1 MQRDTTS
8 ELSVNHVGDYLLI
21 RFRCSD
27 TNTSINAQYKVHSGR
42 NGGID
47 FQYDAVVRN
56 KEERR
61 HLEAG
66 DCECCRDVSSRQYS
80 IWESTIASSS
90 TMKQLAPFL
99 PNYGTQFGG
108 PLPVA
113 RVL

>member
-1 MQRDTTS
+1 MQRGANG
-8 ELSVNHVGDYLLI
+8 EFSVNHVDGHLLI

-27 TNTSINAQYKVHSGR
+27 TNTSINAQYKVHSKK

-66 DCECCRDVSSRQYS
+66 DCECCRNVSCGSSRRDH
-80 IWESTIASSS
+80 I
-90 TMKQLAPFL
+90 
-99 PNYGTQFGG
+99 
-108 PLPVA
+108 
-113 RVL
+113 